1 MSAPI
6 SAPISETSQL
16 VIDVISDVVCPWCF
30 VGKRQLEQA
39 LTQFAATYPQLPRP
53 IVRWHPFQLNPDL
66 PSEGMPR
73 SAYLQAKFGSTD
85 LEAIYQNVIEAAQ
98 AVELTLHLDRITV
111 QPNTVAA
118 HAIISMA
125 AEQTQ
130 DAVVEA
136 MFDAYFERGLDLTEE
151 ATLIEIARSQGI
163 PEPSIEA
170 AIHDEAVHET
180 IIAADKSARELK
192 VEGVPFF
199 IFNHKVAVSGAAGA
213 QALLQA
219 ATRVLS
225 VD

>member
-1 MSAPI
+1 MTAP
-6 SAPISETSQL
+6 SAPISETTQL
-16 VIDVISDVVCPWCF
+16 VVDVISDVVCPWCF

-39 LTQFAATYPQLPRP
+39 LAQFASQYPALPRP
-53 IVRWHPFQLNPDL
+53 MVRWHPFQLNPDL
-66 PSEGMPR
+66 PAQGMPR
-73 SAYLQAKFGSTD
+73 SAYLQAKFGSND
-85 LEAIYQNVIEAAQ
+85 IDAIYQNVLQAAQ
-98 AVELTLHLDRITV
+98 AVELTLNLDRIMV
-111 QPNTVAA
+111 QPNTVRA

-125 AEQTQ
+125 GEETQ

-136 MFDAYFERGLDLTEE
+136 MFDAYFRRGLDLTEE
-151 ATLIEIARSQGI
+151 STLIEIARAQAI

-180 IIAADKSARELK
+180 IIAADKSARDLS

-213 QALLQA
+213 EALLQA
-219 ATRVLS
+219 AARVLS